1 MSLIIPSGLYTGDN
15 INNRPVFSENAYVK
29 FLSYTNDS
37 SFIYGAF
44 STVDGYNRLNF
55 AELDASFNV
64 KSGTK
69 SPILFSLVSNTNAEF
84 ESNGD
89 IITMDSSSLIRCNKL
104 GNKLTNY
111 TFPTFPSMVSDIPNG
126 KGGTTIRKKTT
137 GINNYT
143 YVAGPF
149 IISNGSFTKSKMAA
163 LNLIGNNYTLLV
175 GFTLFNI
182 GIVDIDGI
190 KDYTVEGTD
199 RLLIYGEYGNTS
211 HRGLSLI
218 DASTGARDD
227 SFVPPITTGKVSDI
241 AMVESGSTG
250 FATIVVAGNFTATV
264 GKTNLI
270 ALDGTGGYSAY
281 VSFDQ
286 YILNKA
292 IYRINVRFSGVDPA
306 IILAA
311 VANSGLDAPHTLYRL
326 QSTGAVYGPFTP
338 VVTDGIIETIIY
350 NNDYSRILISGTFST
365 VNGQPRDKFVVI
377 DSQNGSVY

>member
-1 MSLIIPSGLYTGDN
+1 
-15 INNRPVFSENAYVK
+15 
-29 FLSYTNDS
+29 
-37 SFIYGAF
+37 
-44 STVDGYNRLNF
+44 
-55 AELDASFNV
+55 
-64 KSGTK
+64 
-69 SPILFSLVSNTNAEF
+69 
-84 ESNGD
+84 
-89 IITMDSSSLIRCNKL
+89 
-104 GNKLTNY
+104 
-111 TFPTFPSMVSDIPNG
+111 
-126 KGGTTIRKKTT
+126 
-137 GINNYT
+137 
-143 YVAGPF
+143 
-149 IISNGSFTKSKMAA
+149 
-163 LNLIGNNYTLLV
+163 
-175 GFTLFNI
+175 
-182 GIVDIDGI
+182 
-190 KDYTVEGTD
+190 
-199 RLLIYGEYGNTS
+199 
-211 HRGLSLI
+211 
-218 DASTGARDD
+218 
-227 SFVPPITTGKVSDI
+227 
-241 AMVESGSTG
+241 MVESGSTG
-250 FATIVVAGNFTATV
+250 FATIVVAGNFTATG